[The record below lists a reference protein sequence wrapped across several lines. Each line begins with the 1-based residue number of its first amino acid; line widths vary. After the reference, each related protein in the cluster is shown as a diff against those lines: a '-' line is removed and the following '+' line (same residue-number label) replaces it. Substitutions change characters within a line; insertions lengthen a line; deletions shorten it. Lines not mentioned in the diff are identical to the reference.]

1 MSQPEILFSV
11 RDNDLYRAGRGPF
24 SLWDTHQLVT
34 DLEDHMDIQ
43 HTTLPLV
50 PHAVPDPEW
59 KGGMRLVSEQTANL
73 EGIELLLLTR
83 EDFISSLREP
93 SALRADI
100 FTLVFIYLFII
111 FETES
116 HCVAQLASNL
126 CCSCLSQPSART
138 VGMYY
143 HDQPRL
149 ASHYFAVLRIES
161 RALLM
166 PGKHC

>member
-93 SALRADI
+93 SALSREQ
-100 FTLVFIYLFII
+100 TYSHWYLFIHLL
-111 FETES
+111 FLKQS
-116 HCVAQLASNL
+116 L
-126 CCSCLSQPSART
+126 T
-138 VGMYY
+138 V
-143 HDQPRL
+143 
-149 ASHYFAVLRIES
+149 
-161 RALLM
+161 
-166 PGKHC
+166 